1 MSAMTEQTEPSADRL
16 WGLPDPALQ
25 PDFYAGLPSK
35 RLAAW
40 VVDVVL
46 ILVIS
51 LLALPFTAFTALFF
65 LPLFFTLVGFAYRTV
80 TLARGS
86 ATWGMRI
93 MAIEIRTARGDK
105 LDLSTAALH
114 TLAYSACIT
123 FVLPQ
128 VASVILMLT
137 GARAQGLPDFIL
149 GTAAINRPA
158 NP

>member
-1 MSAMTEQTEPSADRL
+1 MSAMTDRTEPSADRL

-25 PDFYAGLPSK
+25 PEFYADVPSK

-40 VVDVVL
+40 VIDVVL
-46 ILVIS
+46 ILILS
-51 LLALPFTAFTALFF
+51 LLALPFTAFTAIFF
-65 LPLFFTLVGFAYRTV
+65 LPLFFTLVGFGYRTV

-93 MAIEIRTARGDK
+93 MAIEIRTARGEK
-105 LDLSTAALH
+105 LDLTTAALH

-123 FVLPQ
+123 FLLPQ
-128 VASVILMLT
+128 LASVILMLT
-137 GARAQGLPDFIL
+137 GARAQGLPDFLL